1 MLKKACHDVS
11 AEPETVDFGLSV
23 ESHKYKLGIENS
35 SLTSSPLDVIR
46 SSSNLEHICCSTNIE
61 PYIIGVKAIGN
72 WHDSVIPV
80 QLPESFRAFF
90 SYSVLMSLESLHNSP
105 YCHWNPFEITNLK
118 KNQNNNNN
126 KNKATLIICCHVCRN
141 RKLSNSI
148 CEKKNYFV
156 DFHSH
161 FWHGK

>member
-61 PYIIGVKAIGN
+61 PYIIGVKYAKPNVAKFNSSILIQFN
-72 WHDSVIPV
+72 IYLFNSVRICSI
-80 QLPESFRAFF
+80 Q
-90 SYSVLMSLESLHNSP
+90 SLHS
-105 YCHWNPFEITNLK
+105 FNL
-118 KNQNNNNN
+118 
-126 KNKATLIICCHVCRN
+126 IRIY
-141 RKLSNSI
+141 SI
-148 CEKKNYFV
+148 
-156 DFHSH
+156 
-161 FWHGK
+161 